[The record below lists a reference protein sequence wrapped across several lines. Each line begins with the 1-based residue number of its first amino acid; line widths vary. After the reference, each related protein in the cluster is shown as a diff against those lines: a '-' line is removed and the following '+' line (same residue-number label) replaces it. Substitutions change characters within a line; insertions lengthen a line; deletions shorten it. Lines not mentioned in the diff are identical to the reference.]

1 MAKSRRNRKSLLG
14 TIKNTGKKALPVV
27 SNGLKTVGSTAKN
40 VAVKSAPVVEKGVS
54 VVYGTLEKGFDFG
67 IKGAK
72 SVASK
77 VSRMSKKRGGKTR
90 RKYKY

>member
-1 MAKSRRNRKSLLG
+1 MGKSRKSRKSILG
-14 TIKNTGKKALPVV
+14 SIKNTGKKALPVV
-27 SNGLKTVGSTAKN
+27 SSGLKTVGSTAKN
-40 VAVKSAPVVEKGVS
+40 VAMKSAPVVQKGVS
-54 VVYGTLEKGFDFG
+54 AVYGTFEKGFDFG

-77 VSRMSKKRGGKTR
+77 VSRMSKKNGGKTR

>member
-54 VVYGTLEKGFDFG
+54 VVYGTFEKGFDFG

-77 VSRMSKKRGGKTR
+77 VGTISKKRGGKTR